1 MKDLTKVAWGVL
13 GGALLGF
20 AASSAISR
28 GKLRPCTTKLMS
40 YGLDWKDKLIE
51 GAETFKEDL
60 EDMTAEAKE
69 EAKKRAA
76 RRQQEARAQN
86 VSSQDVILPEDTA
99 QEGK

>member
-1 MKDLTKVAWGVL
+1 MKDFTKVAWGVF

-20 AASSAISR
+20 VASSAISR

-99 QEGK
+99 KEGK